1 MRVTLASVIVL
12 VLTAVAAAQQPNPQ
26 SERLFKE
33 GRELA
38 DQGKFKEACEK
49 FEQSLELDPA
59 IGTQLNYANC
69 HEKQGHNARAWR
81 LFDSA
86 ADAEKITNPDRAKFA
101 RGRADALLPKLGVVV
116 LKLAT
121 PDAPTLTVS
130 IAGRTVKPAAVVT
143 EIVDPG
149 DIEIAVTAQAA
160 EPFERS
166 EKIAAGKTVT
176 IEVPALAAATTPVGG
191 GAAVVPLG
199 PVDTGERGPRRKS
212 RVMLAYGV
220 GAAGAASLVV
230 GVALGLKARS
240 DYNAEFGN
248 GCEERPDGPPLCFD
262 DSSIEAQNDAIS
274 LARVGTVFGVGGLVL
289 VGAGAVLFLTAP
301 RDVVVAPTAT
311 ASSAGISVVGRF

>member
-1 MRVTLASVIVL
+1 MIVL
-12 VLTAVAAAQQPNPQ
+12 AFAGSAAAQQPNPQ

-101 RGRADALLPKLGVVV
+101 RGRADALLPKVGVVI

-130 IAGRTVKPAAVVT
+130 IAGRTVKPAPVIT

-149 DIEIAVTAQAA
+149 DVEISVTARAA
-160 EPFERS
+160 QPFART
-166 EKIAAGKTVT
+166 EKVAAGKTVT
-176 IEVPALAAATTPVGG
+176 LEVPALAAAAPVGG
-191 GAAVVPLG
+191 GVADG
-199 PVDTGERGPRRKS
+199 GGTPVGIDTGERGPRRKS

-262 DSSIEAQNDAIS
+262 DPSIKAQNDAIS
-274 LARVGTVFGVGGLVL
+274 LAKVGTVFGVGGLVL

-301 RDVVVAPTAT
+301 RDVAVTPTAT